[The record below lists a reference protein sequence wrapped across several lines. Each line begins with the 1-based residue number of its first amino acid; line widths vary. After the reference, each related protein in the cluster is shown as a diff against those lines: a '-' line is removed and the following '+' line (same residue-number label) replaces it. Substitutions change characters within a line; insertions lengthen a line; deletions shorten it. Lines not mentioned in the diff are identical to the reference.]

1 MKKKLTDNLG
11 LKIGSVLFAALLW
24 LLVTNIN
31 NPATTRRVNNV
42 RVTIINGEVLTSQG
56 KIYEVLDDSDVLDY
70 VAITGPKTVM
80 NNIGGGDLVAIADMN
95 KLTADNTIPIELSTV
110 QYNESLD
117 SIRASSGV
125 VKLKVEDRK
134 SISIPLRAETSGTLQ
149 EGYIIG
155 DVTTDQN
162 LVRVSGPESL
172 ISMIETAEVS
182 VGIAG
187 FTGDIGTNAEIKLY
201 DANGTEVPKD
211 KLTMNINTVGVNVE
225 ILGTKS
231 VPLRFAA
238 SGTPANG
245 YRATGVI
252 SSSPGTVLLAGKGSA
267 LRNLSVIEI
276 PDTEV
281 DITGATGNVTTTVDI
296 RPYLSGSVELAEAGF
311 DGNVAVTVN
320 VEQEITRSITIS
332 ESNIVIENLPE
343 QYEGVIST
351 YEEEFPIQV
360 RGLAEEVN
368 ALDAE
373 QIRGVVDIN
382 RLLETGVIEELGEGY
397 YDVNLAFNLPD
408 TVSLRE
414 NITVRL
420 NIRERAAT
428 ENDNGE

>member
-149 EGYIIG
+149 EGYIVG

-368 ALDAE
+368 AWDAE

>member
-149 EGYIIG
+149 EGYIVG

-320 VEQEITRSITIS
+320 VEQEITRSITIL

>member
-149 EGYIIG
+149 EGYIVG

-397 YDVNLAFNLPD
+397 YDVNLAFNLTD

>member
-31 NPATTRRVNNV
+31 NPAITRRFTNIP
-42 RVTIINGEVLTSQG
+42 VTIINADVITGQG
-56 KIYEVLDDSDVLDY
+56 KMYEVLEESDIIDWVS
-70 VAITGPKTVM
+70 VMGPSTIM
-80 NNIGGGDLVAIADMN
+80 NSIGQNDIIAIADMN
-95 KLTADNTIPIELSTV
+95 TLSEDNTIQIQLSTA

-117 SIRASSGV
+117 SIRASSDV
-125 VKLKVEDRK
+125 LKIRLEDRK
-134 SISIPLRAETSGTLQ
+134 SISIPLKAEILGTLQ

-162 LVRVSGPESL
+162 LVRVSGPES
-172 ISMIETAEVS
+172 IVSTIERAEVS
-182 VGIAG
+182 VSITG
-187 FTGDIGTNAEIKLY
+187 FTADIGTNAEIKLY
-201 DANGTEVPKD
+201 NADDKEVPKD
-211 KLTMNINTVGVNVE
+211 SRLTLNISTVGVNVE
-225 ILGTKS
+225 ILGTKA

-252 SSSPGTVLLAGKGSA
+252 DSTPDSVVLAGKGNV
-267 LRNLSVIEI
+267 LRNLSVIDI
-276 PDTEV
+276 PDTEI
-281 DITGATGNVTTTVDI
+281 DLTGATGDITATVDV
-296 RPYLSGSVELAEAGF
+296 RPFLPNNVEMGDAGF
-311 DGNVAVTVN
+311 DGNVSATAY
-320 VEQEITRSITIS
+320 VEPEITRSITIS
-332 ESNIVIENLPE
+332 NENIVIENLPE

-360 RGLAEEVN
+360 RGLAEDVN
-368 ALDAE
+368 ALEAS

-382 RLLETGVIEELGEGY
+382 RLLNAGIIEELGEGY
-397 YDVNLAFNLPD
+397 YDVNLFLDLPD

-420 NIRERAAT
+420 NIKEK
-428 ENDNGE
+428 E

>member
-1 MKKKLTDNLG
+1 M
-11 LKIGSVLFAALLW
+11 
-24 LLVTNIN
+24 
-31 NPATTRRVNNV
+31 
-42 RVTIINGEVLTSQG
+42 
-56 KIYEVLDDSDVLDY
+56 
-70 VAITGPKTVM
+70 
-80 NNIGGGDLVAIADMN
+80 
-95 KLTADNTIPIELSTV
+95 
-110 QYNESLD
+110 
-117 SIRASSGV
+117 
-125 VKLKVEDRK
+125 
-134 SISIPLRAETSGTLQ
+134 
-149 EGYIIG
+149 
-155 DVTTDQN
+155 
-162 LVRVSGPESL
+162 

>member
-149 EGYIIG
+149 EGYIVG

-182 VGIAG
+182 VVIAG

-351 YEEEFPIQV
+351 YEEAFPIQV

>member
-42 RVTIINGEVLTSQG
+42 RVSIINAEVLTSQG
-56 KIYEVLDDSDVLDY
+56 KMYEVLDGSDVLDY

-80 NNIGGGDLVAIADMN
+80 NNISGGDLVAIADMN

-134 SISIPLRAETSGTLQ
+134 SISIPLKAETSGTLQ
-149 EGYIIG
+149 EGYIVG

-162 LVRVSGPESL
+162 LVRVSGPESI

-182 VGIAG
+182 VGITG

-201 DANGTEVPKD
+201 DANGEEVSKD

-231 VPLRFAA
+231 IPLRFAY

-245 YRATGVI
+245 YRATGIV
-252 SSSPGTVLLAGKGSA
+252 SSSPESVLLAGKGSV

-281 DITGATGNVTTTVDI
+281 DITGATGDVTAMVDI
-296 RPYLSGSVELAEAGF
+296 RPYLSGSVEMADAGF
-311 DGNVAVTVN
+311 DGNVSVTVK
-320 VEQEITRSITIS
+320 VEQEVTRSITIS

-368 ALDAE
+368 ALDAS
-373 QIRGVVDIN
+373 QIRGVVDID
-382 RLLETGVIEELGEGY
+382 RLLEMGVIEELGEGY
-397 YDVNLAFNLPD
+397 YDVNLSFNLPD

-420 NIRERAAT
+420 NIRERNN
-428 ENDNGE
+428 E

>member
-31 NPATTRRVNNV
+31 NPATTHRVNNV

-56 KIYEVLDDSDVLDY
+56 KMYEVLDDSDVLDY

-80 NNIGGGDLVAIADMN
+80 SNISGGDLVAIADMN

-117 SIRASSGV
+117 SIRASSSV

-134 SISIPLRAETSGTLQ
+134 SISIPLKAETSGTLQ
-149 EGYIIG
+149 EGYIVG

-162 LVRVSGPESL
+162 LVRVSGPESV
-172 ISMIETAEVS
+172 ISMIETAEVN
-182 VGIAG
+182 VGITG

-201 DANGTEVPKD
+201 DADGKEVPKD
-211 KLTMNINTVGVNVE
+211 KLTMNISTVGVNVE

-231 VPLRFAA
+231 IPLRFAA

-245 YRATGVI
+245 YRATGVV
-252 SSSPGTVLLAGKGSA
+252 SSSPESVLLAGKGSV

-276 PDTEV
+276 PDTEI
-281 DITGATGNVTTTVDI
+281 DITGATGDVTTTVDI
-296 RPYLSGSVELAEAGF
+296 KPYLSGSVEMADADF
-311 DGNVAVTVN
+311 DGNVSVTVN
-320 VEQEITRSITIS
+320 VEQEVTRSITIS

-368 ALDAE
+368 ALDAS

-397 YDVNLAFNLPD
+397 YDVNLSFNLPD

-420 NIRERAAT
+420 NIRER
-428 ENDNGE
+428 ND

>member
-1 MKKKLTDNLG
+1 MKRKLTDNLG

-149 EGYIIG
+149 EGYIVG

>member
-42 RVTIINGEVLTSQG
+42 RVTIINGEVLTRQG

-149 EGYIIG
+149 EGYIVG

>member
-31 NPATTRRVNNV
+31 NPAVTRRVNNV

-56 KIYEVLDDSDVLDY
+56 KIYEVVDDSDVLDY
-70 VAITGPKTVM
+70 VVITGPRTVM
-80 NNIGGGDLVAIADMN
+80 NSIGGSDLVAVADMN
-95 KLTADNTIPIELSTV
+95 KLTEDNTIPIELSTT

-125 VKLKVEDRK
+125 VKLNVENRK
-134 SISIPLRAETSGTLQ
+134 SISIPLKAETSGTLQ
-149 EGYIIG
+149 EGYIVG

-182 VGIAG
+182 VGISG

-201 DANGTEVPKD
+201 DANGEEVPKD

-231 VPLRFAA
+231 VPLRFAV

-245 YRATGVI
+245 YRATGVV
-252 SSSPGTVLLAGKGSA
+252 SSSPEAVLLAGKGSV

-276 PDTEV
+276 PDTEI
-281 DITGATGNVTTTVDI
+281 DITGATGDYTEVIDI
-296 RPYLSGSVELAEAGF
+296 RPYISGSVELADANF
-311 DGNVAVTVN
+311 DGNVSVTVN

-368 ALDAE
+368 ALDAG

-382 RLLETGVIEELGEGY
+382 RLMETGVIEELGEGY
-397 YDVNLAFNLPD
+397 YDVNLSFNLPD

-420 NIRERAAT
+420 NIRERS
-428 ENDNGE
+428 E

>member
-149 EGYIIG
+149 DGYIVG

>member
-149 EGYIIG
+149 EGYIVG
-155 DVTTDQN
+155 DVTTDQH

>member
-149 EGYIIG
+149 EGYIVG

-296 RPYLSGSVELAEAGF
+296 RPYLSGSVELAEA
-311 DGNVAVTVN
+311 
-320 VEQEITRSITIS
+320 
-332 ESNIVIENLPE
+332 
-343 QYEGVIST
+343 T
-351 YEEEFPIQV
+351 Y
-360 RGLAEEVN
+360 RADSLH
-368 ALDAE
+368 
-373 QIRGVVDIN
+373 
-382 RLLETGVIEELGEGY
+382 GEGKRQIPPFIGLCEY
-397 YDVNLAFNLPD
+397 CG
-408 TVSLRE
+408 TGGSR
-414 NITVRL
+414 I
-420 NIRERAAT
+420 
-428 ENDNGE
+428 

>member
-56 KIYEVLDDSDVLDY
+56 KISEVLDDSDVLDY

-149 EGYIIG
+149 EGYIVG

>member
-1 MKKKLTDNLG
+1 MKKKLTENLG

-31 NPATTRRVNNV
+31 NPATTHRVNNV

-56 KIYEVLDDSDVLDY
+56 KMYEVLDDSDVLDY

-80 NNIGGGDLVAIADMN
+80 SNISGGDLVAIADMN

-125 VKLKVEDRK
+125 VKLRVEDRK
-134 SISIPLRAETSGTLQ
+134 SISIPLKAGTSGTLQ
-149 EGYIIG
+149 EGYIVG

-162 LVRVSGPESL
+162 LVRVSGPESV
-172 ISMIETAEVS
+172 ISMIETAEVN

-201 DANGTEVPKD
+201 DANGKEVPKD
-211 KLTMNINTVGVNVE
+211 KLTMNISTVGVNVE

-231 VPLRFAA
+231 IPLRFAA

-245 YRATGVI
+245 YRATGVV
-252 SSSPGTVLLAGKGSA
+252 SSSPESVLLAGKGSV

-276 PDTEV
+276 PDTEI
-281 DITGATGNVTTTVDI
+281 DITGATGDVTTTVDI
-296 RPYLSGSVELAEAGF
+296 RPYLSGSVEMADAEF
-311 DGNVAVTVN
+311 DGNVSVTVK
-320 VEQEITRSITIS
+320 VEQEVTRSITIS

-368 ALDAE
+368 ALDAS

-397 YDVNLAFNLPD
+397 YDINLSFNLPD

-420 NIRERAAT
+420 NIRER
-428 ENDNGE
+428 DD

>member
-149 EGYIIG
+149 EGYIVG

>member
-1 MKKKLTDNLG
+1 MKKKLTENLG

-31 NPATTRRVNNV
+31 NPATTHRVNNV

-56 KIYEVLDDSDVLDY
+56 KMYEVLDDSDVLDY

-80 NNIGGGDLVAIADMN
+80 SNISGGDLVAIADMN

-117 SIRASSGV
+117 SIRASSSV
-125 VKLKVEDRK
+125 VKLRVEDRK
-134 SISIPLRAETSGTLQ
+134 SISIPLKAETSGTLQ

-162 LVRVSGPESL
+162 LVRVSGPESV
-172 ISMIETAEVS
+172 ISMIETAEVN
-182 VGIAG
+182 VGITG

-201 DANGTEVPKD
+201 DADGKEVPKD
-211 KLTMNINTVGVNVE
+211 KLTMNISTVGVNVE

-231 VPLRFAA
+231 IPLRFAA

-245 YRATGVI
+245 YRATGVVN
-252 SSSPGTVLLAGKGSA
+252 SSPESVLLAGKGSV

-276 PDTEV
+276 PDTEI
-281 DITGATGNVTTTVDI
+281 DISGATGDVTTTVDI
-296 RPYLSGSVELAEAGF
+296 RPYLSGSVEMADAEF
-311 DGNVAVTVN
+311 DGNVSVTVK
-320 VEQEITRSITIS
+320 VEQEVTRSITIS

-368 ALDAE
+368 ALDAS

-397 YDVNLAFNLPD
+397 YDVNLSFNLPD

-420 NIRERAAT
+420 NIRER
-428 ENDNGE
+428 DD

>member
-134 SISIPLRAETSGTLQ
+134 SNSIPLRAETSGTLQ
-149 EGYIIG
+149 EGYIVG

>member
-149 EGYIIG
+149 EGYIVG

-245 YRATGVI
+245 
-252 SSSPGTVLLAGKGSA
+252 
-267 LRNLSVIEI
+267 
-276 PDTEV
+276 
-281 DITGATGNVTTTVDI
+281 
-296 RPYLSGSVELAEAGF
+296 
-311 DGNVAVTVN
+311 
-320 VEQEITRSITIS
+320 
-332 ESNIVIENLPE
+332 
-343 QYEGVIST
+343 
-351 YEEEFPIQV
+351 
-360 RGLAEEVN
+360 
-368 ALDAE
+368 
-373 QIRGVVDIN
+373 
-382 RLLETGVIEELGEGY
+382 
-397 YDVNLAFNLPD
+397 
-408 TVSLRE
+408 
-414 NITVRL
+414 
-420 NIRERAAT
+420 
-428 ENDNGE
+428 

>member
-42 RVTIINGEVLTSQG
+42 RVTIINWEVLTSQG

-149 EGYIIG
+149 EGYIVG

>member
-149 EGYIIG
+149 EGYIVG

-296 RPYLSGSVELAEAGF
+296 RPYLSGSVELAEGGF

>member
-31 NPATTRRVNNV
+31 NPATTQRVNNV
-42 RVTIINGEVLTSQG
+42 RVSIINGEVLTSQG
-56 KIYEVLDDSDVLDY
+56 KIYEVLDNSDVIDY
-70 VAITGPKTVM
+70 VTITGPKTVM
-80 NNIGGGDLVAIADMN
+80 NNIGSNDLVAVADMN
-95 KLTADNTIPIELSTV
+95 KLTEDNTIPIELSTA

-117 SIRASSGV
+117 SIRASSSV
-125 VKLKVEDRK
+125 VKLKVEERR
-134 SISIPLRAETSGTLQ
+134 SISIPLKAETSGTLQ
-149 EGYIIG
+149 EGYIVG

-162 LVRVSGPESL
+162 LVRVTGPESVV
-172 ISMIETAEVS
+172 STIETAAVS
-182 VGIAG
+182 VGITG

-201 DANGTEVPKD
+201 DAQGEEVSKD
-211 KLTMNINTVGVNVE
+211 KLALNINTVGVNVE
-225 ILGTKS
+225 ILGTKA

-245 YRATGVI
+245 YRATGMI
-252 SSSPGTVLLAGKGSA
+252 SSSPESVLLAGKGSV

-276 PDTEV
+276 PDTEI
-281 DITGATGNVTTTVDI
+281 DITGATGDVTAIVDI
-296 RPYLSGSVELAEAGF
+296 RPYLSGSVELADGEF
-311 DGNVAVTVN
+311 DGNVSVTVK
-320 VEQEITRSITIS
+320 VEQEVTRSITIS
-332 ESNIVIENLPE
+332 ENNIVIENLPE

-368 ALDAE
+368 ALDAS
-373 QIRGVVDIN
+373 QIRGVVDID

-397 YDVNLAFNLPD
+397 YDVNLSFNLPD

-420 NIRERAAT
+420 NIRER
-428 ENDNGE
+428 E

>member
-31 NPATTRRVNNV
+31 NPATTHRVNNV

-56 KIYEVLDDSDVLDY
+56 KMYEVLDNSDVLDY

-80 NNIGGGDLVAIADMN
+80 SNISGGDLVAIADMN

-117 SIRASSGV
+117 SIRASSSV

-134 SISIPLRAETSGTLQ
+134 SISIPLKAETSGTLQ
-149 EGYIIG
+149 EGYIVG

-162 LVRVSGPESL
+162 LVRVSGPESV
-172 ISMIETAEVS
+172 ISMIETAEVN
-182 VGIAG
+182 VGITG

-201 DANGTEVPKD
+201 DADGKEVPKD
-211 KLTMNINTVGVNVE
+211 KLTMNISTVGVNVE

-231 VPLRFAA
+231 IPLRFAA

-245 YRATGVI
+245 YRATGVV
-252 SSSPGTVLLAGKGSA
+252 SSSPESVLLAGKGSV

-276 PDTEV
+276 PDTEI
-281 DITGATGNVTTTVDI
+281 DITGATGDVTTTVDI
-296 RPYLSGSVELAEAGF
+296 KPYLSGSVEMADADF
-311 DGNVAVTVN
+311 DGNVSVTVN
-320 VEQEITRSITIS
+320 VEQEVTRSITIS
-332 ESNIVIENLPE
+332 ESNIMIENLPE

-368 ALDAE
+368 ALDAS

-397 YDVNLAFNLPD
+397 YDVNLSFNLPD

-420 NIRERAAT
+420 NIRER
-428 ENDNGE
+428 ND